1 MRTLFSAY
9 YGQKEQQRI
18 NIYSFEMWM
27 LIVTVLNLVILLK
40 YFVCVHLQFWTW
52 SFKAM
57 T

>member
-9 YGQKEQQRI
+9 YVQKEQQRI